1 MTETVCQHTL
11 PLHSDRK
18 VTVDFQGGRLSSDAG
33 WLLFGVLDQQHHFS
47 SQVAACIRDGR
58 DDRYTRHSITD
69 LVRQR
74 LLQIVA
80 GYEDCNDA
88 DTLRRDPVLKT
99 VCGRLPETDADL
111 ASQPTLSRLENQV
124 TRPDLMR
131 ISRQLVKRYLKQ
143 LKKRRPKKIVLDLD
157 ATDDQTHG
165 QQELSFYHG
174 YYRSHIYYPLL
185 IFDGETA
192 DLVAAVLR
200 PGNRGAAASALAI
213 LKRVIRQI
221 RRVLGRKVR
230 IEIRADSGFATP
242 ALYQWCE
249 DSKQNLEYVIGFAR
263 NCRLESAVEELQQ
276 LAQQQF
282 EQSGQKQRLF
292 TDLQY
297 QAKSWDR
304 PRWMVAKVEVMEAGL
319 NRRFVVTNRTDLSP
333 QLLYDHYTDRGQS
346 ENFIK
351 ALKNDLAAD
360 RLSCHRFLANQF
372 RLLLHA
378 VAYQMVLCFRNYLYG
393 TPWQKMAV
401 ETLRRRCWKVAA
413 RVRQT
418 TRRIW
423 VHLSSAY
430 PEQTCFR
437 LLLERIGST

>member
-1 MTETVCQHTL
+1 MTSTVCQHNL

-33 WLLFGVLDQQHHFS
+33 WLLFGTLDQQHHFS
-47 SQVAACIRDGR
+47 SGIASCIHDGR
-58 DDRYTRHSITD
+58 DQRYTQHQISD

-74 LLQIVA
+74 TFQIVA

-88 DTLRRDPVLKT
+88 DTLRQDALLKT
-99 VCGRLPETDADL
+99 VCGRLPETDPDL
-111 ASQPTLSRLENQV
+111 ASQPTLSRLENRV
-124 TRPDLMR
+124 TNKDLMR
-131 ISRQLVKRYLKQ
+131 ISRKLLQDYVKK
-143 LKKRRPKKIVLDLD
+143 LKKLRPKKIVLDLD
-157 ATDDQTHG
+157 ATDDRTHG
-165 QQELSFYHG
+165 QQEFSCYHG

-185 IFDGETA
+185 IFDGERA

-200 PGNRGAAASALAI
+200 PGNRGAAASVVPI

-242 ALYQWCE
+242 DLYEFCE
-249 DSKQNLEYVIGFAR
+249 AQEQDLEYVIGFAR
-263 NCRLESAVEELQQ
+263 NSRLQKCVEELQQ
-276 LAQQQF
+276 QASRQF
-282 EQSGQKQRLF
+282 KQSGQKQRLF
-292 TDLQY
+292 THIDY
-297 QAKSWDR
+297 QANSWGQ
-304 PRWMVAKVEVMEAGL
+304 PRRVVAKVEVMEAGL
-319 NRRFVVTNRTDLSP
+319 NRRFVVTNRRGLSP
-333 QLLYDHYTDRGQS
+333 RQLYEHYTDRGQA

-378 VAYQMVLCFRNYLYG
+378 VAYQMVLCLRDYLYG
-393 TPWQKMAV
+393 TPWQNLAV

-430 PEQTCFR
+430 PEQACFR
-437 LLLERIGST
+437 LVLDRICPT

>member
-1 MTETVCQHTL
+1 MTKTACQHTL

-18 VTVDFQGGRLSSDAG
+18 VTVDFQGGRLSSDGG
-33 WLLFGVLDQQHHFS
+33 WLLLGTLDRQHHFS
-47 SQVAACIRDGR
+47 TEVASCIQDGR
-58 DDRYTRHSITD
+58 DERYTRHQISD

-88 DTLRRDPVLKT
+88 DTLRSDALLKT
-99 VCGRLPETDADL
+99 VCGRLPETGPDL
-111 ASQPTLSRLENQV
+111 ASQPTLSRLENRV
-124 TRPDLMR
+124 TRKDLMR
-131 ISRQLVKRYLKQ
+131 LSRQLLKRYLKQ
-143 LKKRRPKKIVLDLD
+143 LKKRRPEKIVLDLD
-157 ATDDQTHG
+157 ATDDRTHG
-165 QQELSFYHG
+165 QQEFSFYHG

-200 PGNRGAAASALAI
+200 PGNRGAATAVVPI

-242 ALYQWCE
+242 ALYEFCE
-249 DSKQNLEYVIGFAR
+249 DPIQDLQFVVGFAR
-263 NCRLESAVEELQQ
+263 NGRLESAVEELQQ
-276 LAQQQF
+276 VACRQF
-282 EQSGQKQRLF
+282 QQSGQKQRLF
-292 TDLQY
+292 TDFDY
-297 QAKSWDR
+297 QANSWDR
-304 PRWMVAKVEVMEAGL
+304 SRRMVAKVEVMEAGL
-319 NRRFVVTNRTDLSP
+319 NRRFVVTNRSDLSP
-333 QLLYDHYTDRGQS
+333 QQLYDHYTDRGQS

-378 VAYQMVLCFRNYLYG
+378 VAYQMVLCFRHYLYG
-393 TPWQKMAV
+393 TPWQKLTV

-430 PEQTCFR
+430 PEQACFR
-437 LLLERIGST
+437 LVLERICPT

>member
-33 WLLFGVLDQQHHFS
+33 WLLFGVLDQQHDFS
-47 SQVAACIRDGR
+47 SGMAACIRDGR
-58 DDRYTRHSITD
+58 DHRYTRHTITD
-69 LVRQR
+69 LIRQR
-74 LLQIVA
+74 VLQIVA

-88 DTLRRDPVLKT
+88 DTLRHDPVLKT
-99 VCGRLPETDADL
+99 VCGRLPETEADL
-111 ASQPTLSRLENQV
+111 ASQPTLSRLENRI
-124 TRPDLMR
+124 TRKDLRR
-131 ISRQLVKRYLKQ
+131 ISRQLLERYLKQ
-143 LKKRRPKKIVLDLD
+143 LKKRRPQKIVLDLD
-157 ATDDQTHG
+157 ATDDRTHG
-165 QQELSFYHG
+165 QQEFSFYHG

-200 PGNRGAAASALAI
+200 PGNRGAAASAVAI
-213 LKRVIRQI
+213 LKRVIAEI

-230 IEIRADSGFATP
+230 LEIRADSGFATP
-242 ALYQWCE
+242 GLYEFCE
-249 DSKQNLEYVIGFAR
+249 DPKQDLQYVIGFAR
-263 NCRLESAVEELQQ
+263 NPRLESQVGELQQ
-276 LAQQQF
+276 LAEWQF
-282 EQSGQKQRLF
+282 EQSGNKQRLF
-292 TDLQY
+292 TDFDY

-304 PRWMVAKVEVMEAGL
+304 SRRMVAKVEVMEQGL

-333 QLLYDHYTDRGQS
+333 EQLYDHYTDRGQS

-393 TPWQKMAV
+393 TPWQKLAV

-430 PEQTCFR
+430 PEQACFR
-437 LLLERIGST
+437 LVLERIGST